1 MPGFVLRPAVQAV
14 DHVPEVRGRGGMA
27 EDVHFR
33 LRKAAMADL
42 SLLNKVLI
50 SLDAGSLAAAQVFE
64 FRVFDDEI
72 IGKAFVEDGR
82 NFLGRVM
89 QPGII
94 NLVHKEANFFASII
108 VRRSGHEFFRL
119 WGTREYSAGNE
130 DRVVEPFPFSPNGL
144 TRGRV
149 MSSEMQ
155 ERCHAPASCNIYL
168 QNWDGASSCT
178 TAVRCRR
185 YSLDRLIEGHQSNGE
200 PAAWNLRCAKSVPAA
215 AILPRSR
222 AAHRETGLNNLWT

>member
-1 MPGFVLRPAVQAV
+1 MPGFVVRPAVQAV

-33 LRKAAMADL
+33 LRKAAMANL

-50 SLDAGSLAAAQVFE
+50 GLDAGSLAAAQVFE

-72 IGKAFVEDGR
+72 IGKAFVENGR
-82 NFLGRVM
+82 DFLGRVM

-168 QNWDGASSCT
+168 QIRMEL
-178 TAVRCRR
+178 AVV
-185 YSLDRLIEGHQSNGE
+185 L
-200 PAAWNLRCAKSVPAA
+200 
-215 AILPRSR
+215 LPRGQW
-222 AAHRETGLNNLWT
+222 HDTVWIG